1 MSLRILNIAFCS
13 SHTSRWLACFV
24 LASLIVSPV
33 SCAIAQEKQ
42 AADAA
47 KPTTTT
53 VVVKKV
59 IDGDSVTVLELR
71 KPEPIAWEVQIE
83 GIDAPELVQP
93 FGKESKAALA
103 KLLPVDSIVTV
114 TWTSKDNY
122 GRLLAQVYDSS
133 KKHINSEMLRQG
145 MAWHFKRY
153 NQFKELAALE
163 QDAKSKK
170 TGLWSATDP
179 KAPWDYRRE
188 NKTPDR
194 PASAGDE
201 ATKPTGDKPGK

>member
-1 MSLRILNIAFCS
+1 MSLRILFNNSLPSARFGWLSYLAIAAATFASTS
-13 SHTSRWLACFV
+13 SL
-24 LASLIVSPV
+24 
-33 SCAIAQEKQ
+33 IAQEKE
-42 AADAA
+42 AAPAT

-59 IDGDSVTVLELR
+59 LDGDSVSVLELR
-71 KPEPIAWEVQIE
+71 KPEPAAFEVQIE
-83 GIDAPELVQP
+83 GIDAPELAQP
-93 FGKESKAALA
+93 FGKESREALA
-103 KLLPVDSIVTV
+103 KLLPVDSVITV

-122 GRLLAQVYDSS
+122 GRLLAQVYDKS

-153 NQFKELAALE
+153 NQSKELAALE
-163 QDAKSKK
+163 EEAKAKK
-170 TGLWSATDP
+170 SGLWAAPDP

-194 PASAGDE
+194 PATTENENPKPDE
-201 ATKPTGDKPGK
+201 EKPGK